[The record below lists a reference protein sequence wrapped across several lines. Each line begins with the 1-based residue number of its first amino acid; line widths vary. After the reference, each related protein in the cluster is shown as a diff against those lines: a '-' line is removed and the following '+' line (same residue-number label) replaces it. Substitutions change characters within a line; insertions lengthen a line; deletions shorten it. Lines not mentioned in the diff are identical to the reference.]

1 MTKTGEN
8 AAGRIIRRIKNGF
21 AERKII
27 AIRGSI
33 SMGFGTKTDPGQ
45 DILNNVLTAEEAM
58 YREKALY
65 RKDIDSEMANT
76 IMETLH
82 EKCPGE
88 KAHAESVRE
97 TCGLIGEALGMAPAE
112 TEKLKAAG
120 YLHDIGKVVLDR
132 EYLNRK
138 DGLEERNKNNILLHP
153 AAGYRILNLFDATLE
168 YAESVFCHHEN
179 WDGSGVPNGIEGQD
193 IPLLRRILCVAES
206 WDHLRLKTG
215 NTPGWER
222 RAVLELLEQSGT
234 ALDPRIAE
242 ALAIRVSSEDSA
254 SANPARDS
262 TDGQGRRS

>member
-1 MTKTGEN
+1 M
-8 AAGRIIRRIKNGF
+8 
-21 AERKII
+21 
-27 AIRGSI
+27 
-33 SMGFGTKTDPGQ
+33 
-45 DILNNVLTAEEAM
+45 
-58 YREKALY
+58 
-65 RKDIDSEMANT
+65 
-76 IMETLH
+76 
-82 EKCPGE
+82 
-88 KAHAESVRE
+88 
-97 TCGLIGEALGMAPAE
+97 
-112 TEKLKAAG
+112 
-120 YLHDIGKVVLDR
+120 
-132 EYLNRK
+132 
-138 DGLEERNKNNILLHP
+138 LLHP

-215 NTPGWER
+215 STPGWER